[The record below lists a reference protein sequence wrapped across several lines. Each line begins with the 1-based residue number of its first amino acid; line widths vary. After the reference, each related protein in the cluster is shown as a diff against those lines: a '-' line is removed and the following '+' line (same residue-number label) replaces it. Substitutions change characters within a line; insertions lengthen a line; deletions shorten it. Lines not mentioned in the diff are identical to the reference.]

1 MRRWISNITLA
12 LLLSLTATRTS
23 IIHSVPPKLKL
34 GEFVSIM
41 GWRQLI
47 FVTTDGEVQE
57 VLKGGVLNNIDDGNM
72 LCEVAIKV
80 WYRSKTGDVCILKP
94 LL

>member
-1 MRRWISNITLA
+1 
-12 LLLSLTATRTS
+12 
-23 IIHSVPPKLKL
+23 
-34 GEFVSIM
+34 M